1 MIKIKND
8 TFRNILIYLFL
19 TLLAL
24 PIFYGYSKIVMS
36 SFSKNT
42 LKGFFPDEFTLSNWR
57 FLTGAARTTTGFDVI
72 AAYPSVYSCFL
83 NTLYLALG
91 VTILVTV
98 ISVLVGYTLSRFKF
112 WARSTILASTLIL
125 HSFPA
130 VSLMIG
136 LYYVLNNF
144 HLLDQILGVIL
155 AKGGLFLPFGIWVM
169 KGFFDDIPWD
179 IEMSSL
185 IDGATR
191 IQTLYKVLFPIVL
204 PGIAAISILSF
215 IQGWSEYLF
224 VYTFLR
230 SSGVWTLSSY
240 VVGALGELGVTDY
253 GFLHAVS
260 VFYMFPVLIFFI
272 FTQKHLMRVSVGGM
286 KGGR

>member
-1 MIKIKND
+1 MIKIKKEN
-8 TFRNILIYLFL
+8 FRNILIYLFL
-19 TLLAL
+19 TLLAM
-24 PIFYGYSKIVMS
+24 PILYGYSRLVMS

-57 FLTGAARTTTGFDVI
+57 FITGAARTTSGFDVI
-72 AAYPSVYSCFL
+72 AAYPSIYSCFL

-98 ISVLVGYTLSRFKF
+98 ISVLVGYMLSRFKF
-112 WARSTILASTLIL
+112 WARSAILASTLIL

-144 HLLDQILGVIL
+144 HLLDRVLGVIL

-169 KGFFDDIPWD
+169 KGFFDEIPWD

-191 IQTLYKVLFPIVL
+191 IQTLYKVLFPIVF

-230 SSGVWTLSSY
+230 SSETWTLSSY

-272 FTQKHLMRVSVGGM
+272 FTQKYLMRVSVGGM